1 MSDNGVM
8 GALSG
13 VVHFFGIC
21 EIGVEGSHLSFCFL
35 LTERV
40 PGMAVASAFSDNK
53 ISSTH
58 WITFNCIWHV
68 YIIRKDY

>member
-1 MSDNGVM
+1 
-8 GALSG
+8 
-13 VVHFFGIC
+13 
-21 EIGVEGSHLSFCFL
+21 
-35 LTERV
+35 V